1 MPGHVGLV
9 RDEDDGDPVPV
20 QLLEHRHDL
29 DAGAGIEVA
38 RRLVGQNQ
46 DRVIDQRT
54 RDGDPLLLPS
64 GELGGMMVLPV
75 SQPNNFEFLSSL
87 APASARSGAAVEE
100 RELYVL
106 ERAGPGQEIEP
117 LEHESDLSI
126 PDACQRIPRE
136 MGDVVSVE
144 GVAPGSQ
151 RVEAPQ
157 EVHEGG
163 LARP

>member
-1 MPGHVGLV
+1 
-9 RDEDDGDPVPV
+9 
-20 QLLEHRHDL
+20 
-29 DAGAGIEVA
+29 
-38 RRLVGQNQ
+38 
-46 DRVIDQRT
+46 
-54 RDGDPLLLPS
+54 DPLLLPS

-75 SQPNNFEFLSSL
+75 SQPNNCEFLSSL

-106 ERAGPGQEIEP
+106 ERTGPGQEIEP

-144 GVAPGSQ
+144 DVAPGGH

-163 LARP
+163 LARPRRSHDCHKLADPDLDPHSPEGVNHLRSHPVVFDHPL